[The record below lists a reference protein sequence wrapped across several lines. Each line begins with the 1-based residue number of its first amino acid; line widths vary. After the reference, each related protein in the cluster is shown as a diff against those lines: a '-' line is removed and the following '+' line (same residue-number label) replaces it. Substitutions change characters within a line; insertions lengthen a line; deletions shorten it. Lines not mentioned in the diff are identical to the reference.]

1 MLKYKFNEDT
11 LSEQPAIEQL
21 KQLGYFYIHGDQ
33 LDPDLI
39 EDCKRESRKEV
50 ILINRLKKKLADI
63 NPHLTEESIDKAVRK
78 ITHIHAESTLE
89 ANRIFH
95 RNMISGVSIDQDI
108 GARRQKQTV
117 NFIDFKNIEKN
128 EFLAVNQF
136 WVRTHKIQD
145 RPDIVLFING
155 IPVVVIECKS
165 PVAKNKGVVNAQHQL
180 IRYQEE
186 IPHLFHTNEL
196 LIGCNLFGAK
206 YGTIAVPIEHYHEWK
221 DTGDNTF
228 VNMAEHP
235 SVKEMLTLGLI
246 DEKNL
251 SGHPPMQEVLMAGL
265 LKKNNLL
272 DIIQNFIVY
281 DYSKEKQRVE
291 KKVCRYQQYS
301 AVNKIIH
308 RVTNEDYKR
317 GII

>member
-95 RNMISGVSIDQDI
+95 HNMISGVSIDQDI

-117 NFIDFKNIEKN
+117 NFIDF
-128 EFLAVNQF
+128 
-136 WVRTHKIQD
+136 
-145 RPDIVLFING
+145 
-155 IPVVVIECKS
+155 
-165 PVAKNKGVVNAQHQL
+165 
-180 IRYQEE
+180 
-186 IPHLFHTNEL
+186 
-196 LIGCNLFGAK
+196 
-206 YGTIAVPIEHYHEWK
+206 
-221 DTGDNTF
+221 
-228 VNMAEHP
+228 
-235 SVKEMLTLGLI
+235 
-246 DEKNL
+246 
-251 SGHPPMQEVLMAGL
+251 
-265 LKKNNLL
+265 
-272 DIIQNFIVY
+272 
-281 DYSKEKQRVE
+281 
-291 KKVCRYQQYS
+291 
-301 AVNKIIH
+301 
-308 RVTNEDYKR
+308 
-317 GII
+317 